1 MNKKHLLAFAIAAI
15 VSGCASN
22 PHFATTEQS
31 SGLGK
36 GQVVTLEDNPF
47 NLSGSALNVG
57 DDMPSALL
65 KDQAFGDHDTA
76 KNSEHV
82 RIYSIMPSID
92 TPVCDQQAH
101 ELSEFVETHPEP
113 NIDFY
118 AVSAD
123 TPFAQ
128 ANFKKDAKITDK
140 VTFLS
145 DARSHDFGAST
156 GTQIDALGLLTRTII
171 VVGKDSKV
179 LHIQRVPELT
189 TVPDLVKAVEI
200 AQKAAS

>member
-1 MNKKHLLAFAIAAI
+1 MNKKCLLALAVAAI
-15 VSGCASN
+15 VSGCAN
-22 PHFATTEQS
+22 KPQFEKTELS
-31 SGLGK
+31 SGLGQ
-36 GQVVTLEDNPF
+36 GQIVTLENNPF
-47 NLSGSALNVG
+47 NLAGNSLHVG
-57 DDMPSALL
+57 DNMPSALL
-65 KDQAFGDHDTA
+65 KDKAFADHDTA
-76 KNSEHV
+76 SKSNKV

-101 ELSEFVETHPEP
+101 ELSEFVEAHP
-113 NIDFY
+113 NLDIDFY

-128 ANFKKDAKITDK
+128 ANFKKHAKITDQ

-145 DARSHDFGAST
+145 DARSHEFGAST

-189 TVPDLVKAVEI
+189 TIPDLEKAVEI
-200 AQKAAS
+200 AEKA